1 MKVGKT
7 HMGEKNREKL
17 NALSSNLLGI
27 YVSDLF
33 KKQKLREIPEEKK
46 EQLRALVNDLKAQ
59 TDAFLEDMNTLK
71 NVDNKKKTNSSTGTN
86 ESPLQ
91 SMVKKRRE
99 EKAKKAQ
106 EDTNP
111 E

>member
-1 MKVGKT
+1 
-7 HMGEKNREKL
+7 MGEKNREKL

-33 KKQKLREIPEEKK
+33 KKQKLKEIPEEKK

>member
-1 MKVGKT
+1 
-7 HMGEKNREKL
+7 MGEKNREKL

-27 YVSDLF
+27 YVSELF

>member
-1 MKVGKT
+1 
-7 HMGEKNREKL
+7 MGEKNREKL

-46 EQLRALVNDLKAQ
+46 EQLRALVKDLKEQ
-59 TDAFLEDMNTLK
+59 TDAFLEDMNTTK
-71 NVDNKKKTNSSTGTN
+71 TVDNKKTTNSATGST

-91 SMVKKRRE
+91 SIMKKRRE
-99 EKAKKAQ
+99 EKAKKTQ